1 MDPTTP
7 INPGSAMSRGGT
19 FIRPGAVGW
28 GPSDKP
34 QPDADRT
41 NSSSPAAIEHALAAA
56 AKDPDRAGDLLE
68 ELSRGRLWVPL
79 PDDRP
84 VTDGSAVLLPTVTY
98 LGADFV
104 PAFTSA
110 PRLAS
115 WLGRPG
121 TGRPGIGRPG
131 ATPQNPVPAQSKSET
146 LAASGD
152 GPFSAIPHIVV
163 PAADLARRLP
173 AGVGIALNP
182 DAEASVPIY
191 PEGLGYLAANPVTV
205 VATDGTQVRIGRPPA
220 DPVALLSEIRAV
232 LASIADVRRASRA
245 WLSIPGQGEGLVMSV
260 TLHDPARESARQ
272 EVLSAIEQAVHAV
285 PDQGFP
291 IDVTFPG
298 EAEPDQL
305 DEWISAYADP
315 FYIRV

>member
-7 INPGSAMSRGGT
+7 INPGSAMSQGGT

-28 GPSDKP
+28 GPGDKP

-41 NSSSPAAIEHALAAA
+41 KPSSPAAIEHALAAA
-56 AKDPDRAGDLLE
+56 AKDPDRAAYLLD

-84 VTDGSAVLLPTVTY
+84 VTDGSAVLLPTVIY
-98 LGADFV
+98 LGAEFV

-121 TGRPGIGRPG
+121 TGRPGAASQG
-131 ATPQNPVPAQSKSET
+131 PVPAQSKGET
-146 LAASGD
+146 RTASGD

-191 PEGLGYLAANPVTV
+191 PEGVGYLAANPVTV

-220 DPVALLSEIRAV
+220 DPVTLLSEIRAV
-232 LASIADVRRASRA
+232 LASIADVRQASRA
-245 WLSIPGQGEGLVMSV
+245 WLSVPGQGEGLVMSV

-272 EVLSAIEQAVHAV
+272 EVLSAIEQAVLAV

-298 EAEPDQL
+298 EGEPDQL

-315 FYIRV
+315 FYIRA

>member
-28 GPSDKP
+28 GPEDKP
-34 QPDADRT
+34 QPDASRT
-41 NSSSPAAIEHALAAA
+41 TPAAIEHALAAA
-56 AKDPDRAGDLLE
+56 AKDPDRAADLLD

-98 LGADFV
+98 LGAEFV

-121 TGRPGIGRPG
+121 TGRPGTAPPSPG
-131 ATPQNPVPAQSKSET
+131 PAQSTGET
-146 LAASGD
+146 LASGE

-163 PAADLARRLP
+163 PAAALARRLP

-191 PEGLGYLAANPVTV
+191 PEGVGYLAANPITV

-220 DPVALLSEIRAV
+220 DPVTLLGEVRAV
-232 LASIADVRRASRA
+232 LGSLPDVRQASRA
-245 WLSIPGQGEGLVMSV
+245 WLSVPGQGEGLVMSV

-272 EVLSAIEQAVHAV
+272 EVLSAIEQAVRAV